1 MIDSGLAEE
10 RRYLSNY
17 TRTLNKGEALVEF
30 PGNYEEI
37 LAVTESDF
45 ILRASVIIACR
56 NTYNL

>member
-1 MIDSGLAEE
+1 MIDSGFAKE
-10 RRYLSNY
+10 RRYPSKH

-45 ILRASVIIACR
+45 ILRASV
-56 NTYNL
+56 TVLSHTKFF